1 MTSIRENWRIALL
14 VIAVVASG
22 VVLFAPGGGGGGGA
36 DNGTAAPGA
45 TQEETVTNLRYG
57 LELSGGTRIQAPLE
71 GWMATGIEYD
81 GDNETAIET
90 TVADRLEGVSVQQ
103 VELLAPGATNQNSW
117 VLEIRSEVQ
126 GEDAAAKRAA
136 VRSAVE
142 ATELSPDGIEP
153 GVTATTREQT
163 MKVLRDKIDETGIQ
177 GGRVRSVFSVTEQRY
192 SVVIEVPNANRTEV
206 LGLIDQPG
214 RVRVLAYHGV
224 TLDNGTTVYRNRTVL
239 TNDDFDNVG
248 IPQPAGSTVGPH
260 VPVVIKKENDIAA
273 RFQGDMV
280 ETGIAKEG
288 GSSCGWPAGTGPCL
302 LTVRDGQVVYDAG
315 MNPSLARSMVTGEWQ
330 KQPEFIL
337 VTGNFSEASRLAVD
351 LRAGALPTTL
361 ALDDG
366 TARFVSPTFGASA
379 RLNALVSAI
388 AAIIA
393 VSLVVVL
400 RYGDVRVAVPM
411 VLTGLAEVWLMLGFA
426 AGIGLALDLSHI
438 AGFIAVIGTGVDDLV
453 IIADEILQ
461 EGEVA
466 TNRVFKSRFRK
477 ALWVIGAAAATTIIA
492 MSPLAILSLQDLQG
506 FAIVTIV
513 GVLLGVLVT
522 RPAYGDILRNLV
534 MDEN

>member
-14 VIAVVASG
+14 IVAVVASG
-22 VVLFAPGGGGGGGA
+22 FVLFNPTGDAAGA
-36 DNGTAAPGA
+36 NNTTAATGA
-45 TQEETVTNLRYG
+45 TQEETLTNLKYG

-71 GWMATGIEYD
+71 GWTAEGIQYD
-81 GDNETAIET
+81 GDNQTGVETR
-90 TVADRLEGVSVQQ
+90 VAQNLENVSVQQ
-103 VELLAPGATNQNSW
+103 VELLSPAATNQNAW
-117 VLEIRSEVQ
+117 VLEVRSDVAGANPDE
-126 GEDAAAKRAA
+126 KRAT

-142 ATELSPDGIEP
+142 AAGLSPEEVNP

-163 MKVLRDKIDETGIQ
+163 IKVLRDKIDETGIQ

-192 SVVIEVPNANRTEV
+192 SVVVEVPNANRTEV
-206 LGLIDQPG
+206 LGLIEDPG
-214 RVRVLAYHGV
+214 RVQVRAYHPV
-224 TLDNGTTVYRNRTVL
+224 QTDNGTTVYRNRTVL
-239 TNDDFDNVG
+239 TNDDFDSVG
-248 IPQPAGSTVGPH
+248 VPQPAGSTVGPH
-260 VPVVIKKENDIAA
+260 VPVVVKKDNGVAE
-273 RFQGDMV
+273 RFQQDMV
-280 ETGIAKEG
+280 ETGVAGQG

-302 LTVRDGQVVYDAG
+302 LTVRDGEVVYSAG
-315 MNPSLARSMVTGEWQ
+315 MNPSLAQSMRTGEWQ

-337 VTGNFSEASRLAVD
+337 VTGNFSEASALAVD

-361 ALDDG
+361 ALDQG
-366 TARFVSPTFGASA
+366 TARFVSPTFGANA
-379 RLNALVSAI
+379 RLNALIAAI
-388 AAIIA
+388 AAILA
-393 VSLVVVL
+393 VSVVVAV
-400 RYGDVRVAVPM
+400 RYGDVRVAIPM

-461 EGEVA
+461 EGDVA
-466 TNRVFKSRFRK
+466 TSRVFQSRFRK

-492 MSPLAILSLQDLQG
+492 MSPLAILNLQDLQG

-534 MDEN
+534 LEEG